1 MRTLILTVRLVL
13 AAGGLLAPWLL
24 LASAVADAS
33 PPRHKAIRWGRVICD
48 PHAPSRRALSRILFP
63 PTTRRTILR
72 DVAALVQRH
81 GTKAPHDD
89 DDEAIQNDPSAVGV
103 EECRRTPEP
112 LEPLDVLVFSHSPL
126 RNPWTFSPR
135 APRGPPAFS

>member
-1 MRTLILTVRLVL
+1 MRPLTLTVWLAL
-13 AAGGLLAPWLL
+13 AAIGLLAPWLL

-33 PPRHKAIRWGRVICD
+33 PPRQKPIRWSRLICD
-48 PHAPSRRALSRILFP
+48 PHAPSRRALSRIVSP
-63 PTTRRTILR
+63 PTTRRTVLR
-72 DVAALVQRH
+72 DVAALVQRN
-81 GTKAPHDD
+81 GTKALNDD

-103 EECRRTPEP
+103 EECRRMPAA
-112 LEPLDVLVFSHSPL
+112 LEPLGVLAFSHSPL